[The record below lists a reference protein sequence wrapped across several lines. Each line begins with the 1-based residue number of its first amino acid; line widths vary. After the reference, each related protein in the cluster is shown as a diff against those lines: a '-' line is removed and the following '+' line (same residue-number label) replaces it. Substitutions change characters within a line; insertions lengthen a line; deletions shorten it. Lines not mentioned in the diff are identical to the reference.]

1 MGPLWA
7 VVFST
12 LLAYSYC
19 ENCNDCKLLSKSVFL
34 NESACDY
41 SHCLN
46 DGGISL
52 NRHTSNEELERKL
65 LKWAAEYPDITLLEP
80 IGKSVKGVI
89 LYDLIISDNP
99 ERHEL
104 LEPEFKYV
112 GNMHGNE
119 VVGRE
124 LLIDLIEWLLSNYH
138 KNDTAGYLIN
148 NTRIHILVT
157 MNPDGYAVGNHED
170 WLKGRANAN
179 DKDLN
184 RDFPNYD
191 EVAYKLIDLPNGKC
205 RTHHLDKV
213 DIVPSDMH
221 EVQPE
226 TLAIMRWLKV
236 HPFVLSANLHGGSF
250 VANFPYDVGSKKGLS
265 RTPDDKI
272 FISLAYTYSS
282 SHSFMSDG
290 SKANQCSGDKIF
302 KKGITNGADWYPV
315 PGGMQD
321 YNYDTSNCF
330 EITLELGCVK
340 YPAKKDMWMY
350 WYQNKD
356 ALLNFIDAVHM
367 GIKGIVVDDLGNL
380 LPNVKVTAEDIHGK
394 NEPPL
399 YCHAVYTTYA
409 GDYFRL
415 LLEGEYKVTYE
426 LPGYQTVEKKISV
439 GTGEAKIVDT
449 VFMEK
454 SDLV

>member
-1 MGPLWA
+1 M
-7 VVFST
+7 
-12 LLAYSYC
+12 
-19 ENCNDCKLLSKSVFL
+19 K
-34 NESACDY
+34 
-41 SHCLN
+41 
-46 DGGISL
+46 
-52 NRHTSNEELERKL
+52 
-65 LKWAAEYPDITLLEP
+65 
-80 IGKSVKGVI
+80 
-89 LYDLIISDNP
+89 
-99 ERHEL
+99 
-104 LEPEFKYV
+104 
-112 GNMHGNE
+112 
-119 VVGRE
+119 
-124 LLIDLIEWLLSNYH
+124 
-138 KNDTAGYLIN
+138 
-148 NTRIHILVT
+148 
-157 MNPDGYAVGNHED
+157 
-170 WLKGRANAN
+170 
-179 DKDLN
+179 
-184 RDFPNYD
+184 
-191 EVAYKLIDLPNGKC
+191 
-205 RTHHLDKV
+205 
-213 DIVPSDMH
+213 
-221 EVQPE
+221 
-226 TLAIMRWLKV
+226 WLKV

-340 YPAKKDMWMY
+340 FPPKEDMWMY

-426 LPGYQTVEKKISV
+426 LHGYQTVQKKISV
-439 GTGEAKIVDT
+439 ETGEAKIVDT

-454 SDLV
+454 SELV